1 MLTHPTLDRLNALG
15 LHGMANAFVDIE
27 ATGEAASLGH
37 AEWLALLLER
47 EASLR
52 HDKRLATRLRY
63 AKLRQQACVE
73 DIDYRTPRGLDR
85 PLFAKLVEGRWI
97 DDHANLLICGPAG
110 LGKREV
116 ALALADHVLA
126 QGDATHATRTRQL
139 IAAGTHPDLQLVS
152 FIPNKSGDKLR
163 TEIVIEQVREITEKL
178 ALTPQYGVAQV
189 VIVDPA
195 DAINRSAANALL
207 KTLEEPQPGRYLW
220 LISSDPARL
229 PQTIRSRCQRLEF
242 KLPPQHEALAWL
254 QQLGHSEASV
264 REALEAARGHPGQA
278 DNWLREDG
286 LSLRREVG
294 RDLEQL
300 AAGKT
305 GAVELAQK
313 WCGDDNAA
321 LRLRFA
327 ADLALAQAS
336 TDALTTP
343 ERLHKLAAW
352 FDAANRTRD
361 LLRTTV
367 RADLA
372 VVELLLAWNKVN
384 ERPAAR
390 GNR

>member
-1 MLTHPTLDRLNALG
+1 M
-15 LHGMANAFVDIE
+15 
-27 ATGEAASLGH
+27 
-37 AEWLALLLER
+37 
-47 EASLR
+47 
-52 HDKRLATRLRY
+52 
-63 AKLRQQACVE
+63 
-73 DIDYRTPRGLDR
+73 
-85 PLFAKLVEGRWI
+85 
-97 DDHANLLICGPAG
+97 
-110 LGKREV
+110 
-116 ALALADHVLA
+116 
-126 QGDATHATRTRQL
+126 
-139 IAAGTHPDLQLVS
+139 
-152 FIPNKSGDKLR
+152 
-163 TEIVIEQVREITEKL
+163 
-178 ALTPQYGVAQV
+178 
-189 VIVDPA
+189 
-195 DAINRSAANALL
+195 
-207 KTLEEPQPGRYLW
+207 
-220 LISSDPARL
+220 
-229 PQTIRSRCQRLEF
+229 
-242 KLPPQHEALAWL
+242 AWL
-254 QQLGHSEASV
+254 QQQRHSEAAA
-264 REALEAARGHPGQA
+264 REALDAARGHPGQA

-294 RDLEQL
+294 RELEQL